1 MLTPSAMAGVFTEN
15 LCRTDWDE
23 FQKLLGRVSD
33 LASAQVDI
41 DSVERKNH
49 SYFMLFRLSVGLIAV
64 AALAFAAPL
73 TATAKGYQPST
84 VDATV
89 DLTAQFP
96 SIEVAQ
102 EPPPPPPDEGYE
114 GEPEEDSEE

>member
-1 MLTPSAMAGVFTEN
+1 
-15 LCRTDWDE
+15 
-23 FQKLLGRVSD
+23 
-33 LASAQVDI
+33 
-41 DSVERKNH
+41 
-49 SYFMLFRLSVGLIAV
+49 MLFRLSVGLIAV
-64 AALAFAAPL
+64 AAFAFAAPL

-89 DLTAQFP
+89 DLTSQGP

-102 EPPPPPPDEGYE
+102 EPPPPPPDEDYE